1 MCEELTSCLC
11 GYMCCV
17 CCVSAAESDKRSRRR
32 RECRG
37 HQAPVYVQPV
47 VVTTV
52 PTNSKAHRGHQHPNG
67 YYYVQQAP
75 QGDQVLYHPTQYGP
89 QHKAEHRR

>member
-1 MCEELTSCLC
+1 MCDELASCLC

-32 RECRG
+32 ECRG

-52 PTNSKAHRGHQHPNG
+52 PMNDKAHRGHQQHPNG
-67 YYYVQQAP
+67 YYYVQQTP

-89 QHKAEHRR
+89 QHKGKHRR